1 MSTTRSPHLVTAR
14 ATGAVVHRDRRLL
27 GVVAAVTAVS
37 LAGSLLAVATGLSAG
52 WADAV
57 GPTARLSVPLPM
69 NLALVVLALVAAGT
83 RRRLGLSAA
92 VLLAP
97 ACTAA
102 VVSGLFDGGYAAQLA
117 PVERLCQVALVLV
130 LTALG
135 VLAGRRA
142 VLLRR
147 G

>member
-1 MSTTRSPHLVTAR
+1 MSTTRSPHLVTTA
-14 ATGAVVHRDRRLL
+14 APAAPAAVVHRDRLL
-27 GVVAAVTAVS
+27 VRVVAAVTAVS
-37 LAGSLLAVATGLSAG
+37 LAGALLAVATGLSAG

-69 NLALVVLALVAAGT
+69 NLAL
-83 RRRLGLSAA
+83 
-92 VLLAP
+92 
-97 ACTAA
+97 
-102 VVSGLFDGGYAAQLA
+102 
-117 PVERLCQVALVLV
+117 CQVALVLG

>member
-1 MSTTRSPHLVTAR
+1 MSVA
-14 ATGAVVHRDRRLL
+14 GA
-27 GVVAAVTAVS
+27 
-37 LAGSLLAVATGLSAG
+37 LLAVATGLSAG

-83 RRRLGLSAA
+83 RRRLGLPAGA
-92 VLLAP
+92 LLAL

-102 VVSGLFDGGYAAQLA
+102 VVSGLFDGGYSARLA
-117 PVERLCQVALVLV
+117 PVERLCQVALVLG

-142 VLLRR
+142 VRLRR

>member
-1 MSTTRSPHLVTAR
+1 M
-14 ATGAVVHRDRRLL
+14 HRDPLL
-27 GVVAAVTAVS
+27 VRVAIGVTTVS

-92 VLLAP
+92 VLLAL

-102 VVSGLFDGGYAAQLA
+102 VVSGFFDGGYAAQLA
-117 PVERLCQVALVLV
+117 PVERLCQVALVLG
-130 LTALG
+130 LAALG